1 MTHSICNRMTGGAAA
16 YCFLLLASML
26 FSPAGAQGDESGVVR
41 LSEPVEANDTHE
53 TFGARMPEAG
63 QAVALADLLA
73 DGENYLDREV
83 KVITRVA
90 QVCQK
95 KGCFFIAEDGTH
107 TARVSFKD
115 YGFFVPSDISGRTVT
130 LAGELKRKDLSADQ
144 AEHFNEDMQAESVM
158 KPGPQYEIVATSV
171 RVPRSRAGRREGS
184 AVTAAL

>member
-1 MTHSICNRMTGGAAA
+1 MTHSICNRKAGGAAICCA
-16 YCFLLLASML
+16 LLLAAMQ
-26 FSPAGAQGDESGVVR
+26 FSPGGARAEESGAVR
-41 LSEPVEANDTHE
+41 LSEPVETTETHE

-63 QAVALADLLA
+63 QAMALAELLA
-73 DGENYLDREV
+73 DGENYLDRAV

-95 KGCFFIAEDGTH
+95 KGCFFIAEDGAH
-107 TARVSFKD
+107 TARVSFKN

-171 RVPRSRAGRREGS
+171 RVPRK
-184 AVTAAL
+184 